1 MSASSG
7 APAAS
12 STERSVDGDGDARA
26 GLTDDEIG
34 RLRLVLLRLARQ
46 IRSNSPGDVT
56 PSQLSMVATLAR
68 QGPCTIGQIAEHER
82 VRVPSAS
89 KIAESVVAKGLAERR
104 VDPDDR
110 RRVVLALSTDG
121 ENLLADLRRA
131 GIEWL
136 ASRLDR
142 LTADDRASISQVVP
156 VLERLLVVDGP
167 G

>member
-1 MSASSG
+1 MAASSG
-7 APAAS
+7 ATAPSSSERPAGA
-12 STERSVDGDGDARA
+12 DA
-26 GLTDDEIG
+26 GPTDDEIG

-56 PSQLSMVATLAR
+56 PSQLSVVATLAR
-68 QGPCTIGQIAEHER
+68 HGPCTIGQIAEHER

-89 KIAESVVAKGLAERR
+89 KIAESVVGKGLAERR

-110 RRVVLALSTDG
+110 RRVVLALSADG
-121 ENLLADLRRA
+121 ETLLADLRRA

-136 ASRLDR
+136 APRLDR
-142 LTADDRASISQVVP
+142 LTADDRALIREVVP